1 MFRKASRP
9 PFSELGDCAELVPL
23 GAMAPLLDAGIGN
36 TDGYARIKKRK
47 DGLFVAEP
55 EAVPRPATTSR
66 LRRSRTETLT
76 TGRPGGDEWSRGTLV
91 GHKDGALLRP

>member
-1 MFRKASRP
+1 MGA
-9 PFSELGDCAELVPL
+9 FSALGDCAELVPL

-55 EAVPRPATTSR
+55 EAVPRPATTSSESAQPNR
-66 LRRSRTETLT
+66 NVDNGPTRM
-76 TGRPGGDEWSRGTLV
+76 
-91 GHKDGALLRP
+91 